1 MRLYAPVLA
10 CAALASG
17 CGNDKPKPPPQDPVA
32 AKPVDPSLAAKPA
45 CDDRHA
51 VIEAKFRVRTRVELV
66 CDAAGKR
73 VRFMDD
79 DITVEETQERA
90 LTDAEW
96 DAAWKA
102 IDATNWAALPESC
115 GKLGDQGSQT
125 IEVTAGGKT
134 KNLICVGMELSA
146 AHEALIDALM
156 APAKPLTDAVDKE
169 AAQAVRDALWLI
181 EVGRAGPVRV
191 GMSLAALRAI
201 PDIKLKTVT
210 VEVPIEL
217 EDSDEMATEQIE
229 RIEVWF
235 DGEHQLTVD
244 TQTHVNDDRT
254 TEERIS
260 GIEVVGAL
268 VRVTPTADEFPAG
281 VGTSAQELQDR
292 YGAPSEFEPIG
303 VWSKLACAMFEKQR
317 AVKFCFDTKSKSFEQ
332 VRKKNLPVERLDVRQ

>member
-1 MRLYAPVLA
+1 MRLIAPVLA
-10 CAALASG
+10 IAALASG
-17 CGNDKPKPPPQDPVA
+17 CGNDKPKPPPQEPVA

-51 VIEAKFRVRTRVELV
+51 VIEATFRVRTRVELV

-102 IDATNWAALPESC
+102 IDATNWTALPETC
-115 GKLGDQGSQT
+115 GKLGDKGSQT

-156 APAKPLTDAVDKE
+156 APAKPWTDAVDKE
-169 AAQAVRDALWLI
+169 AAQAVRDALWMI
-181 EVGRAGPVRV
+181 EVGRAGPVRA
-191 GMSLAALRAI
+191 GMSVDQLRAL
-201 PDIKLKTVT
+201 PEVTLKTVT
-210 VEVPIEL
+210 VEVPMEL
-217 EDSDEMATEQIE
+217 EGEEEMGTEEIE
-229 RIEVWF
+229 RIEVWWE
-235 DGEHQLTVD
+235 GEHQLTVD
-244 TQTHVNDDRT
+244 TQTHVNNDRT
-254 TEERIS
+254 TEERIT
-260 GIEVVGAL
+260 GIDVHGAL
-268 VRVTPTADEFPAG
+268 ARVMPLGDEFPAG

-292 YGAPSEFEPIG
+292 YGAPSDFEP
-303 VWSKLACAMFEKQR
+303 VEAWSKLACATFEKQR
-317 AVKFCFDTKSKSFEQ
+317 AVKFCFDTKAKTFEP
-332 VRKKNLPVERLDVRQ
+332 VRKKNVPVKMLEVRL